1 MQSIE
6 DDDIRDYNELLA
18 EYSNIL
24 TSSAPDCNSHSPT
37 QTPPSLKS
45 DEDSDEVDSDLG
57 KGQDTKMDL
66 EEGQEIEMD
75 STSTQQALIEHKQTS
90 NRKVARKWME
100 NEIQN
105 ISGSFCQNIGAT
117 G

>member
-1 MQSIE
+1 MQSNE
-6 DDDIRDYNELLA
+6 EDDIRDYNELLA

-75 STSTQQALIEHKQTS
+75 STSTQQALIERKQTEF
-90 NRKVARKWME
+90 NTLTEKLQE
-100 NEIQN
+100 N
-105 ISGSFCQNIGAT
+105 G
-117 G
+117 